1 MNHPKGQGDAPQL
14 DDFADVEARWPDPAA
29 KAPRGTHYVLQSPPS
44 PPGEPSLGNLKTASF
59 ADTLTRYHRSRSRHV
74 LTDLED
80 CVFDDVQAPD
90 WPERITSLQRHV
102 LGMED
107 ALDLIVGCTQ
117 IDEAR
122 LLTKTLRR
130 THPNT
135 GKEPHV
141 RALAL
146 GIVTGADHT
155 PITTAQPYVDR
166 YGADTVRGYMAFM
179 GPHQNDTRF
188 SEAHIGGVQR
198 FLSRLSEVA
207 RDLPPHLS
215 TQRPASA
222 QADRELLRKTHQTI
236 DQVTNTMESDLRLHV
251 AIAAIMGLF
260 SESLR
265 ARDRV
270 QVATMRFAIENVA
283 LLLLPFAPQCAAD
296 TYLQITGEHAWE
308 IPWPTADQ
316 AFLAMEERDIAVLV
330 DGKVRDHLRVK
341 WDISSD
347 ELTSLARRSS
357 HAQQHIR
364 GHEICRE
371 VVVPGRLVN
380 FVTV

>member
-1 MNHPKGQGDAPQL
+1 
-14 DDFADVEARWPDPAA
+14 
-29 KAPRGTHYVLQSPPS
+29 
-44 PPGEPSLGNLKTASF
+44 
-59 ADTLTRYHRSRSRHV
+59 
-74 LTDLED
+74 
-80 CVFDDVQAPD
+80 
-90 WPERITSLQRHV
+90 
-102 LGMED
+102 MED

-222 QADRELLRKTHQTI
+222 QADRELLRKTHQTHRGQAEAQNGHRPQQEF
-236 DQVTNTMESDLRLHV
+236 DYVPHACTPPHS
-251 AIAAIMGLF
+251 
-260 SESLR
+260 SSSL
-265 ARDRV
+265 DPS
-270 QVATMRFAIENVA
+270 N
-283 LLLLPFAPQCAAD
+283 
-296 TYLQITGEHAWE
+296 Y
-308 IPWPTADQ
+308 
-316 AFLAMEERDIAVLV
+316 
-330 DGKVRDHLRVK
+330 
-341 WDISSD
+341 
-347 ELTSLARRSS
+347 
-357 HAQQHIR
+357 
-364 GHEICRE
+364 
-371 VVVPGRLVN
+371 
-380 FVTV
+380 